1 MSIQWFPGHMTAA
14 KKKAEEA
21 LETNDLVI
29 EILDARIPGS
39 STNPMIDVM
48 RKERQRPCLKILNKS
63 DLADPSIT
71 KGWLDYF
78 NAIPHTKAI
87 SISAKSKGDIKKI
100 LPLCL
105 KLAPHRNS
113 SIKPLRMLI
122 MGVPNVGK
130 STIINAIHHK
140 KIAKVGNE
148 PAVTKQQQRIILN
161 GSMIL
166 TDTPGMMWPK
176 ISNEIDGYYLAASH
190 TIGINAYDEV
200 ETALFLFNA
209 IKDNYGELLVKK
221 YKIEKPFPKEEEFL
235 SQLAKKRGF
244 FVKGGHED
252 FYKAATTLL
261 NDYRQGV
268 LGRISLESPVTREI
282 MLNKLAANQS
292 NNSSQ
297 A

>member
-29 EILDARIPGS
+29 EVLDARIPGS
-39 STNPMIDVM
+39 STNPMIDM
-48 RKERQRPCLKILNKS
+48 IRKGRQRPCLKILNKS
-63 DLADPSIT
+63 DLADPKIT
-71 KGWLDYF
+71 KDWLDYF
-78 NAIPHTKAI
+78 NAMPKTKAI

-100 LPLCL
+100 LPLCT

-130 STIINAIHHK
+130 STIINAIHYK

-148 PAVTKQQQRIILN
+148 PAVTKQQQRIIIN
-161 GSMIL
+161 ASMIL

-176 ISNEIDGYYLAASH
+176 ISNAIDGYYLAASH

-200 ETALFLFNA
+200 ETALFLFNT
-209 IKDNYGELLVKK
+209 IKDNYSNLLVKK
-221 YKIEKPFPKEEEFL
+221 YKIDQPFPQDEDFL
-235 SQLAKKRGF
+235 LMLAKKRGF
-244 FVKGGHED
+244 IIKGGEMD
-252 FYKAATTLL
+252 IYKAATTLL
-261 NDYRQGV
+261 NDYRQGI
-268 LGRISLESPVTREI
+268 LGSISLESPVTREI
-282 MLNKLAANQS
+282 MLKKIIEE
-292 NNSSQ
+292 
-297 A
+297 

>member
-29 EILDARIPGS
+29 EVLDARIPGS
-39 STNPMIDVM
+39 STNPMIDTI
-48 RKERQRPCLKILNKS
+48 RKGRQRPCLKILNKS
-63 DLADPSIT
+63 DLADPKIT
-71 KGWLDYF
+71 KDWLDYF
-78 NAIPHTKAI
+78 NAMPKTKAI

-100 LPLCL
+100 LPLCA

-130 STIINAIHHK
+130 STIINAIHYK

-148 PAVTKQQQRIILN
+148 PAVTKQQQRIIIN
-161 GSMIL
+161 ASMVL

-176 ISNEIDGYYLAASH
+176 ISNAIDGYYLAASH

-200 ETALFLFNA
+200 ETALFLFNT
-209 IKDNYGELLVKK
+209 IKDNYSNLLVKK
-221 YKIEKPFPKEEEFL
+221 YKIDQPFPQDEDFL
-235 SQLAKKRGF
+235 LMLAKKRGF
-244 FVKGGHED
+244 IIKGGEMD
-252 FYKAATTLL
+252 IYKAATTLL
-261 NDYRQGV
+261 NDYRQGI
-268 LGRISLESPVTREI
+268 LGSISLESPVTREI
-282 MLNKLAANQS
+282 MLKKIIEE
-292 NNSSQ
+292 
-297 A
+297 

>member
-29 EILDARIPGS
+29 EVLDARIPGS
-39 STNPMIDVM
+39 STNPMIDM
-48 RKERQRPCLKILNKS
+48 IRKGRQRPCLKILNKS
-63 DLADPSIT
+63 DLADPKIT
-71 KGWLDYF
+71 KDWLDYF
-78 NAIPHTKAI
+78 NAMPKTKAI

-100 LPLCL
+100 LPLCT

-130 STIINAIHHK
+130 STIINAIHYK

-148 PAVTKQQQRIILN
+148 PAVTKQQQRIIIN
-161 GSMIL
+161 ASMIL

-176 ISNEIDGYYLAASH
+176 ISNAIDGYYLAASH

-200 ETALFLFNA
+200 DTALFL
-209 IKDNYGELLVKK
+209 
-221 YKIEKPFPKEEEFL
+221 
-235 SQLAKKRGF
+235 
-244 FVKGGHED
+244 
-252 FYKAATTLL
+252 
-261 NDYRQGV
+261 
-268 LGRISLESPVTREI
+268 SLI
-282 MLNKLAANQS
+282 HI
-292 NNSSQ
+292 
-297 A
+297 

>member
-29 EILDARIPGS
+29 EVLDARIPGS
-39 STNPMIDVM
+39 STNPMIDM
-48 RKERQRPCLKILNKS
+48 IRKGRQRPCLKILNKS
-63 DLADPSIT
+63 DLADPKIT
-71 KGWLDYF
+71 KDWLDYF
-78 NAIPHTKAI
+78 NAMPKTKAI

-100 LPLCL
+100 LPLCA

-130 STIINAIHHK
+130 STIINAIHYK

-148 PAVTKQQQRIILN
+148 PAVTKQQQRIIIN
-161 GSMIL
+161 ASMIL

-176 ISNEIDGYYLAASH
+176 ISNAIDGYYLAASH

-200 ETALFLFNA
+200 ETALFLFNT
-209 IKDNYGELLVKK
+209 IKDNYSNLLVKK
-221 YKIEKPFPKEEEFL
+221 YKIDQPFPQDEDFL
-235 SQLAKKRGF
+235 LMLAKKRGF
-244 FVKGGHED
+244 IIKGGEMD
-252 FYKAATTLL
+252 IYKAATTLL
-261 NDYRQGV
+261 NDYRQGI
-268 LGRISLESPVTREI
+268 LGSISLESPVTREI
-282 MLNKLAANQS
+282 MLKKIIEE
-292 NNSSQ
+292 
-297 A
+297 

>member
-29 EILDARIPGS
+29 EVLDARIPGS
-39 STNPMIDVM
+39 STNPMIDTI
-48 RKERQRPCLKILNKS
+48 RKGRQRPCLKILNKS
-63 DLADPSIT
+63 DLADPKIT
-71 KGWLDYF
+71 KDWLDYF
-78 NAIPHTKAI
+78 NAMPKTKAI

-100 LPLCL
+100 LPLCA

-130 STIINAIHHK
+130 STIINAIHYK

-148 PAVTKQQQRIILN
+148 PAVTKQQQRIIIN
-161 GSMIL
+161 ASMIL

-176 ISNEIDGYYLAASH
+176 ISNAIDGYYLAASH

-200 ETALFLFNA
+200 ETALFLFNT
-209 IKDNYGELLVKK
+209 IKDNYSNLLVKK
-221 YKIEKPFPKEEEFL
+221 YKIDQPFPQDEDFL
-235 SQLAKKRGF
+235 LMLAKKRGF
-244 FVKGGHED
+244 IIKGGEMD
-252 FYKAATTLL
+252 IYKAATTLL
-261 NDYRQGV
+261 NDYRQGI
-268 LGRISLESPVTREI
+268 LGSISLESPVTREI
-282 MLNKLAANQS
+282 MLKKII
-292 NNSSQ
+292 
-297 A
+297 

>member
-29 EILDARIPGS
+29 EVLDARIPGS
-39 STNPMIDVM
+39 STNPMIDTI
-48 RKERQRPCLKILNKS
+48 RKGRQRPCLKILNKS
-63 DLADPSIT
+63 DLADPKIT
-71 KGWLDYF
+71 KDWLDYF
-78 NAIPHTKAI
+78 NAMPKTKAI

-100 LPLCL
+100 LPLCA

-130 STIINAIHHK
+130 STIINAIHYK

-148 PAVTKQQQRIILN
+148 PAVTKQQQRIIIN
-161 GSMIL
+161 ASMIL

-176 ISNEIDGYYLAASH
+176 ISNAIDGYYLAASH

-200 ETALFLFNA
+200 ETALFLFNT
-209 IKDNYGELLVKK
+209 IKDNYSNLLVKK
-221 YKIEKPFPKEEEFL
+221 YKIDQPFPQDEDFL
-235 SQLAKKRGF
+235 LMLAKKRGF
-244 FVKGGHED
+244 IIKGGEMD
-252 FYKAATTLL
+252 IYKAATTLL
-261 NDYRQGV
+261 NDYRQGI
-268 LGRISLESPVTREI
+268 LGSISLESPVTREI
-282 MLNKLAANQS
+282 MLKKIIEE
-292 NNSSQ
+292 
-297 A
+297 

>member
-29 EILDARIPGS
+29 EVLDARIPGS
-39 STNPMIDVM
+39 STNPMIDTI
-48 RKERQRPCLKILNKS
+48 RKGRQRPCLKILNKS
-63 DLADPSIT
+63 DLADPKIT
-71 KGWLDYF
+71 KDWLDYF
-78 NAIPHTKAI
+78 NAMPKTKAI

-100 LPLCL
+100 LPLCA

-130 STIINAIHHK
+130 STIINAIHYK

-148 PAVTKQQQRIILN
+148 PAVTKQQQRIIIN
-161 GSMIL
+161 ASMIL

-176 ISNEIDGYYLAASH
+176 ISNAIDGYYLAASH

-200 ETALFLFNA
+200 ETALFLFNT
-209 IKDNYGELLVKK
+209 IKDNYSNLLVKK
-221 YKIEKPFPKEEEFL
+221 YKIDQPFPQDEDFL
-235 SQLAKKRGF
+235 LKLAKKRGF
-244 FVKGGHED
+244 IIKGGEMD
-252 FYKAATTLL
+252 IYKAATTLL
-261 NDYRQGV
+261 NDYRQGI
-268 LGRISLESPVTREI
+268 LGSISLESPVTREI
-282 MLNKLAANQS
+282 MLKKIIEE
-292 NNSSQ
+292 
-297 A
+297 